1 MATIPLKQIVKAQR
15 PSQKRLT
22 LRPIETT
29 KSQAQDL
36 AAIYLP
42 TVRVWEGGKAS
53 LVQTYSDAL
62 AQQGGLTRDDASWLT
77 AVIEFLSGEAT
88 TQISLFSAL
97 FEGWANSLVQW
108 HTRRIVANL
117 KYASNVELASAMF
130 DPRGGSTVGDALARN
145 VALIRNMS
153 DQTRGRISDVVFRGL
168 QQRIPARDVAK
179 EISEAT
185 GMARKRALRI
195 ASDQST
201 KLSAALD
208 RQRMIDLGFDEAIWR
223 HSRKAHPRDWHKA
236 RDGKRFRLDDPSLV
250 GDMPGDAP
258 FCGCKFSP
266 FMELG
271 D

>member
-1 MATIPLKQIVKAQR
+1 MATIPLKLIVKAQR

-22 LRPIETT
+22 LRPVETT

-36 AAIYLP
+36 AAIYLR

-62 AQQGGLTRDDASWLT
+62 GQQGGLTRDDASWLT

-130 DPRGGSTVGDALARN
+130 DPRGGNTVGDALARN
-145 VALIRNMS
+145 AALIRNVS
-153 DQTRGRISDVVFRGL
+153 DQTRGRISDIVFRGL

-195 ASDQST
+195 ASDQT
-201 KLSAALD
+201 VKLSAALD
-208 RQRMIDLGFDEAIWR
+208 RQRMIDLGFSEFQWR
-223 HSRKAHPRDWHKA
+223 HSRKRHPREWHKE
-236 RDGKRFRLDDPSLV
+236 RDGKVFRLDDPALV
-250 GDMPGDAP
+250 GDMPGDQP
-258 FCGCKFSP
+258 FCGCRAAP
-266 FMELG
+266 HMEL